1 MVMNLTMLICLVL
14 VEKIRYT
21 LLLLKL
27 LFIAAAA
34 EQVQDLLLPIH
45 TQHTAVQN
53 RIHTLPIA
61 ETGGAGEGGGFLKAH
76 CN

>member
-1 MVMNLTMLICLVL
+1 MVMNLTILICLVL
-14 VEKIRYT
+14 VEKIRYAAVI
-21 LLLLKL
+21 KAVV
-27 LFIAAAA
+27 IAVAA